1 MESEWAAW
9 EIKGE
14 MLPAKLISDL
24 DRHLGVSDVGSNEKE
39 VKINKI
45 LVEIA
50 QNSLYQNDRDIKQ
63 RLDNEV

>member
-1 MESEWAAW
+1 
-9 EIKGE
+9 

-39 VKINKI
+39 VKINRV